1 MSNIIRFPIN
11 KTEERKEARAEL
23 AELLRTIEPTAIL
36 AVQLTVFIEAIDK
49 HLYKM
54 QKINADKESQQD

>member
-11 KTEERKEARAEL
+11 KTEELKEARAEL

-54 QKINADKESQQD
+54 

>member
-23 AELLRTIEPTAIL
+23 AELLRTLEPTAIL

-54 QKINADKESQQD
+54 QKINVDKENQQD